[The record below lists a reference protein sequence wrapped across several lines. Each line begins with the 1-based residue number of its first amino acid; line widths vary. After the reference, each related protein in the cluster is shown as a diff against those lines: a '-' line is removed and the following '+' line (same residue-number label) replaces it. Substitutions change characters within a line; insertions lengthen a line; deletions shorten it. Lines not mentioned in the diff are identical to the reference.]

1 MKLSKENLVN
11 IAVHDLDLPN
21 SSIFDLPEKVIQF
34 GTGSLLRGLPDDF
47 IHRANQAGLFHGRIL
62 TIKSTTQG
70 DSSAFDEQDA
80 LYTLCIQGYADGKIV
95 NDKQVNGAISRV
107 LSAQHS
113 WPEILETAK
122 NPHLEI
128 LLSNTTEAGLVEDQ
142 GDIGD
147 NPPASFAAKV
157 TAYLY
162 TRFCHFNGDP
172 TKGLIIIP
180 TELVPDNAQ
189 VLKEIILKIT
199 ERQNLKPEFV
209 SWITSANH
217 FCNSLVDR
225 IVPGSISSSVLPYE
239 DQLAIMAEPYRLW
252 AIETDSETVKKQL
265 SFAAIDPAVK
275 LVANI
280 EQYKEIKLRLLNAT
294 HTLCCGI
301 ALLSSVE
308 YVKDFFQIPAFD
320 RYIRHIL
327 FNEIG
332 PTLQQYAHIEQAAWE
347 EFGRAVIDRFKNPS
361 LAHRWNAIALQYT
374 TKMKM
379 RVFPLLAPWYSFQGK
394 PPVGL
399 AIGVAAYLLV
409 IREAASGRL
418 VFQDDLQPKLSQY
431 IDGLKLTHA
440 LLSDKGIWAPSLVDY
455 PEFSNLVQE
464 LVEFIEANSIEQ
476 AIEKYLKINSR

>member
-1 MKLSKENLVN
+1 MNLSKRNLAKL
-11 IAVHDLDLPN
+11 AVHPVDLPHY
-21 SSIFDLPEKVIQF
+21 SIFDLPEKVIQF

-47 IHRANQAGLFHGRIL
+47 IHRANQVGLFNGRIVVV
-62 TIKSTTQG
+62 KSTTQG
-70 DSSAFDEQDA
+70 DSSAFDTQDA
-80 LYTLCIQGYADGKIV
+80 LYTLCVQGYANGKIV
-95 NDKQVNGAISRV
+95 DHQQVNASISRV
-107 LSAQHS
+107 LSAQQS

-162 TRFCHFNGDP
+162 TRFRHFNGDP

-209 SWITSANH
+209 RWITSANH

-225 IVPGSISSSVLPYE
+225 IVPGSISSSILPYE

-252 AIETDSETVKKQL
+252 AIETDDESVKKRL
-265 SFAAIDPAVK
+265 SFSAIDPAIK
-275 LVANI
+275 LVSDI

-308 YVKDFFQIPAFD
+308 YVKDFFQIPVFD
-320 RYIRHIL
+320 RFMRHIL

-332 PTLQQYAHIEQAAWE
+332 PTLQHYAHIEQAAWE
-347 EFGRAVIDRFKNPS
+347 EFGKAVIDRFKNPF
-361 LAHRWNAIALQYT
+361 LAHRWDAIALQYT

-418 VFQDDLQPKLSQY
+418 VFQDDLQPLVAPY
-431 IDGLKLTHA
+431 IDSSTSTTA
-440 LLSDKGIWAPSLVDY
+440 LLSDRQIWEISLADY
-455 PEFSNLVQE
+455 PEFSHLVQE
-464 LVEFIEANSIEQ
+464 LLEFIETNSIEQ
-476 AIEKYLKINSR
+476 VIEKYLKINSH

>member
-1 MKLSKENLVN
+1 MKLSKENLIN
-11 IAVHDLDLPN
+11 IAVHNIDLPH

-47 IHRANQAGLFHGRIL
+47 IHRANQAGLFNGRIL
-62 TIKSTTQG
+62 VVKSTTQG
-70 DSSAFDEQDA
+70 DSSAFNTQDA
-80 LYTLCIQGYADGKIV
+80 LYTLCVQGYSNGKIV
-95 NDKQVNGAISRV
+95 DRQQVNASISRV
-107 LSAQHS
+107 LSAQQS
-113 WPEILETAK
+113 WSEILETAT
-122 NPHLEI
+122 NPQMEI
-128 LLSNTTEAGLVEDQ
+128 LLSNTTEAGLVEDK
-142 GDIGD
+142 GDIED

-162 TRFCHFNGDP
+162 IRFRHFNGDP
-172 TKGLIIIP
+172 SKGLIIIP

-189 VLKEIILKIT
+189 VLKKIILKIA
-199 ERQNLKPEFV
+199 ERQNLNPEFV
-209 SWITSANH
+209 SWIKEANH

-225 IVPGSISSSVLPYE
+225 IVPGSISSSKFPYE
-239 DQLAIMAEPYRLW
+239 DLLAIMAEPYCLW
-252 AIETDSETVKKQL
+252 AIETDSGTVNKQL

-308 YVKDFFQIPAFD
+308 YVKDFFQVPAFE

-332 PTLQQYAHIEQAAWE
+332 PTLQHYAHIEQAAWE
-347 EFGRAVIDRFKNPS
+347 EFGRAVIDRFKNPF
-361 LAHRWNAIALQYT
+361 LAHRWHAIVLQYT

-379 RVFPLLAPWYSFQGK
+379 RVFPLIAPWYSFQGK

-431 IDGLKLTHA
+431 INGLKSTHD
-440 LLSDKGIWAPSLVDY
+440 LLSDKDIWELSLADY

-464 LVEFIEANSIEQ
+464 LVEFIEANSIGQ
-476 AIEKYLKINSR
+476 AIEKYLKINAQ